1 MSEHSNSNDLDG
13 IFNTE
18 EAFIQFAHIFSQ
30 IHQSVDLQKAPEHY
44 EKLCDQLL
52 KKAQNE
58 PIKTF
63 PINTSQ
69 SRLWERLWEAE
80 RNTWNLIKQLHI
92 STYPTEV
99 SIPEKLYQTDGALQS
114 ELLATNLN
122 FAEAWIVRQWLQDTA
137 PTFVHVETNPEY
149 WSYTKTHIMYS
160 VKKLSHKY
168 LDPDGSYRN
177 GQALHPQDQIHE
189 NELAKSI
196 YEYLRRGQLDIA
208 CEISKKNGQSWRA
221 ASISGYIVYGEQTDD
236 GGDVDSIIKSSG
248 NINRHLWR
256 ATCYQYAQE
265 AGFDLYDRATYA
277 ALCGD
282 VDNVF
287 PVCRSW
293 EDYTWA
299 YFNGLIECRL
309 EQYFSQRGQLGELG
323 DVDLPVPTQLLSL
336 TPDDIFRKVEARQT
350 DRDPQMALFHKIQKL
365 FILNKPDEIVK
376 CLKEE
381 LLDKQLSY
389 DDSASYSHIL
399 RFAAHFVLFLRDL
412 IPPTPEKE
420 SDDLIKTYTELLID
434 FKQDSIIALYAS
446 KLPRE
451 MSIETYAL
459 FLKNITGSYDER
471 FYFYNL
477 AEKHGLDVTAIAR
490 RTSDL
495 TLEEYLKEERYANA
509 LYLRIASLS
518 DPVDPK
524 DIVLIRGLEW
534 LTFNKNQVV
543 EAMDRANAL
552 FRRFLARG
560 KLNAVNT
567 LLSSMANPKSP
578 LASYDLDKEA
588 DEHEETVV
596 YEYSFYRNMFNF
608 FTKYEDW
615 VKIWQEK
622 PQSPKSFPR
631 DISISEWTLRIKETT
646 DALDQLSDK
655 FLTAYITNPE
665 FDEDK
670 IITEEEERRIQ
681 ELQRVS
687 DIYIPEV
694 ILRLHHVYFKTRG
707 IIPGNLD
714 KSLQLADL
722 VADESRH
729 LYMHFRRSKKLPV
742 LLTMLRDSYLEI
754 TRENPDDIIVHC

>member
-1 MSEHSNSNDLDG
+1 MSGYSNSNDLDV
-13 IFNTE
+13 IFNTD
-18 EAFIQFAHIFSQ
+18 EAFIQFANIFTQ
-30 IHQSVDLQKAPEHY
+30 IHQNVDLPEQY
-44 EKLCDQLL
+44 ERLCDQLL
-52 KKAQNE
+52 KKARNE
-58 PIKTF
+58 PVKTF
-63 PINTSQ
+63 PIDLSQ
-69 SRLWERLWEAE
+69 FRLWEAE
-80 RNTWNLIKQLHI
+80 RNTWNLIKQLQI
-92 STYPTEV
+92 LRSTYPTDV
-99 SIPEKLYQTDGALQS
+99 SIPEKLYQTDGALQC

-137 PTFVHVETNPEY
+137 PEYKPVETNPEY
-149 WSYTKTHIMYS
+149 WSYTKTHIAFKL
-160 VKKLSHKY
+160 KKEKDLQYQY
-168 LDPDGSYRN
+168 LDPDGPYRT
-177 GQALHPQDQIHE
+177 GRALHSQDQIHD

-196 YEYLRRGQLDIA
+196 YEYLRRGQLETA

-221 ASISGYIVYGEQTDD
+221 ASISGYIVNGEQTDD

-256 ATCYQYAQE
+256 ATCYQLAQE
-265 AGFDLYDRATYA
+265 TGFDLYDRATYA
-277 ALCGD
+277 ILCGD
-282 VDNVF
+282 IDNVF

-293 EDYTWA
+293 EDYIWA
-299 YFNGLIECRL
+299 YFNGLIEYRL

-323 DVDLPVPTQLLSL
+323 DADLPVPTQLLSL
-336 TPDDIFRKVEARQT
+336 TPEDIFRKVEAQQIDKDHR
-350 DRDPQMALFHKIQKL
+350 MALFHKIQKL
-365 FILNKPDEIVK
+365 YILNKPDEVVR
-376 CLKEE
+376 CLREE
-381 LLDKQLSY
+381 LLDKQISY
-389 DDSASYSHIL
+389 DDSAAYSHIL

-412 IPPTPEKE
+412 IPPTSDKE

-451 MSIETYAL
+451 MSIDTYAL
-459 FLKNITGSYDER
+459 FLKNIAGSYDER

-477 AEKHGLDVTAIAR
+477 AEKHGLDVIAIAR

-495 TLEEYLKEERYANA
+495 ILEEYLKEERYANA
-509 LYLRIASLS
+509 LYLRISSLK

-543 EAMDRANAL
+543 EAMDRANVL
-552 FRRFLARG
+552 FRRFLACG
-560 KLNAVNT
+560 KLNAVNS
-567 LLSSMANPKSP
+567 LLNSMANPKSP

-631 DISISEWTLRIKETT
+631 DINISEWTLRIKETT

-670 IITEEEERRIQ
+670 IITEEEERRMQ

-694 ILRLHHVYFKTRG
+694 ILRLHHVYFKTRA

-729 LYMHFRRSKKLPV
+729 L
-742 LLTMLRDSYLEI
+742 
-754 TRENPDDIIVHC
+754 

>member
-1 MSEHSNSNDLDG
+1 MSGYSNSNDLDV
-13 IFNTE
+13 IFNAD
-18 EAFIQFAHIFSQ
+18 EAFIQFAHIFKH
-30 IHQSVDLQKAPEHY
+30 IHQNVDLPEHY
-44 EKLCDQLL
+44 ERLCDQLL
-52 KKAQNE
+52 KKARNE
-58 PIKTF
+58 PVKTF
-63 PINTSQ
+63 PIDLSQ
-69 SRLWERLWEAE
+69 FRLWEAE
-80 RNTWNLIKQLHI
+80 RNTWNLIKQLQI
-92 STYPTEV
+92 STYPTDV
-99 SIPEKLYQTDGALQS
+99 SIPEKLYQTDGALQC

-137 PTFVHVETNPEY
+137 PAFVPVETNPEY
-149 WSYTKTHIMYS
+149 WSYTKTHIKYNL
-160 VKKLSHKY
+160 KKNLQY
-168 LDPDGSYRN
+168 LDPDGSYRT
-177 GQALHPQDQIHE
+177 GQALHSQDQLHD

-196 YEYLRRGQLDIA
+196 YEYLRRGQLEIA

-221 ASISGYIVYGEQTDD
+221 ASISGYIVNGEQTDD

-256 ATCYQYAQE
+256 ATCYQLAQE
-265 AGFDLYDRATYA
+265 TGFDLYDRATYA
-277 ALCGD
+277 ILCGD
-282 VDNVF
+282 IDNVF

-293 EDYTWA
+293 EDYIWA

-323 DVDLPVPTQLLSL
+323 DADLPVPTQLLSL
-336 TPDDIFRKVEARQT
+336 TPEDIFRKVEAQQIDKDHR
-350 DRDPQMALFHKIQKL
+350 MALFHKIQKL
-365 FILNKPDEIVK
+365 FILNKPDEVVR
-376 CLKEE
+376 CLREE
-381 LLDKQLSY
+381 LLDKQINY
-389 DDSASYSHIL
+389 DDSAAYSHIL

-412 IPPTPEKE
+412 IPPTSDKE
-420 SDDLIKTYTELLID
+420 SDDLVKTYTELLID

-451 MSIETYAL
+451 MSIDTYAL

-477 AEKHGLDVTAIAR
+477 AEKHGLDVIAIAR

-495 TLEEYLKEERYANA
+495 ILEEYLKEERYANP
-509 LYLRIASLS
+509 LYLRISSLN
-518 DPVDPK
+518 DKVDPK

-543 EAMDRANAL
+543 EAMDRANVL
-552 FRRFLARG
+552 FRRFLACG
-560 KLNAVNT
+560 KLNAVNN
-567 LLSSMANPKSP
+567 LLNSMANPKSP
-578 LASYDLDKEA
+578 LASYDLNKEA
-588 DEHEETVV
+588 DEYEETVV

-615 VKIWQEK
+615 VTIWQEK
-622 PQSPKSFPR
+622 PQSPKFPQ

-670 IITEEEERRIQ
+670 IITEEEERRMQ

-694 ILRLHHVYFKTRG
+694 VLRLHHVYFKTRG

-729 LYMHFRRSKKLPV
+729 L
-742 LLTMLRDSYLEI
+742 
-754 TRENPDDIIVHC
+754 